1 MSCEN
6 LPLGSRRALA
16 MRVFAAI
23 EVESNPSLLRDHA
36 PTLQQRK
43 SFVKFLRTQ
52 SDRFGGQDDSRV
64 PELRELVER
73 EIREW
78 SFPTGCVALE
88 HFEGARQRMLARVA
102 ERSCPGCGGQTNVR
116 CDDGPC
122 IFELVELGRHVET
135 HVRGLY
141 GAHTLGDADV
151 PVSLIVE
158 VADDGSDIGCLRQ
171 FHVNGYTDV
180 LGQGGG
186 AIVGLEIEECQL
198 DWAALCRCLYVL
210 MHEYACHALQATD
223 TQDRRNA
230 DVVCS
235 WSDGWMDALA
245 WSELVRWIDVS
256 TRTLPAWLR
265 RDPETL
271 KKHCL
276 VMHERHY
283 EDGQGPTM
291 TTPRLQRR
299 TNARRS
305 FQTLERLYAGRRGES
320 RSAATRF
327 SVRFNADAIGR
338 DERDAICALLE
349 TGLYLDPELETDRLK
364 CIAKHCE
371 AYSSSRDAGRLADNL
386 RRTIGPERA
395 LRSLMKP

>member
-135 HVRGLY
+135 HVRGLC

-186 AIVGLEIEECQL
+186 AIVGLEIE
-198 DWAALCRCLYVL
+198 
-210 MHEYACHALQATD
+210 
-223 TQDRRNA
+223 DRRNA